1 MWLEYFASLP
11 FGAHL
16 THLEL
21 DSKCAQIYRDVMSPF
36 ADVYAV
42 HEVDQADAGAVADMM
57 RATHA
62 TFGAKNAFGTGPMLF
77 ASCYHCFS

>member
-1 MWLEYFASLP
+1 MAGATIPVWLEYFASLP

-21 DSKCAQIYRDVMSPF
+21 DAKCAHIYRDAMAPY

-42 HEVDQADAGAVADMM
+42 HEGDQADAKTVTRMM
-57 RATHA
+57 RAADA
-62 TFGAKNAFGTGPMLF
+62 TFGAKNSFGMAVG
-77 ASCYHCFS
+77 